1 MEENNVFQ
9 IVDAA
14 CKLPMVKIAR
24 QQFLQ
29 EQFGSKYPQLVDKI
43 ICSSPQNAGVSQD
56 EIEKIAKNCIK
67 FESTKV
73 TLISA
78 VVGIPGGFAMI
89 GTIPADMAQFY
100 GHVFRIMQKLMYL
113 YGWDDIGSMDD
124 GAKNVLIIFLGV
136 MSGVEGA
143 TNALKQIAKVA
154 QGKVAK
160 SLAAKALTKGTI
172 YPIVK
177 KIATNLGIKMTKDKF
192 AKGISKAIPVIGA
205 VTSSSLTLAM
215 FIPMSNKLHKALKE
229 NQI

>member
-1 MEENNVFQ
+1 
-9 IVDAA
+9 
-14 CKLPMVKIAR
+14 
-24 QQFLQ
+24 
-29 EQFGSKYPQLVDKI
+29 
-43 ICSSPQNAGVSQD
+43 
-56 EIEKIAKNCIK
+56 
-67 FESTKV
+67 
-73 TLISA
+73 
-78 VVGIPGGFAMI
+78 
-89 GTIPADMAQFY
+89 
-100 GHVFRIMQKLMYL
+100 MQKLMYL